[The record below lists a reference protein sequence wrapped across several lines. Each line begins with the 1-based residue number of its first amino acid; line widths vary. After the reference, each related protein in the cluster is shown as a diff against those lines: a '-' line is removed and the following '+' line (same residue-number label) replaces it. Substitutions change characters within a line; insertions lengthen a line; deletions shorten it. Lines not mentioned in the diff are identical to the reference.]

1 MDQKISSASREAHS
15 CFLTG
20 CVDANAFTIARRR
33 VFQYVIRRSEVCLH
47 TCRSHHVTHDL
58 PMHD

>member
-1 MDQKISSASREAHS
+1 MQMHLQLRVVG
-15 CFLTG
+15 FL
-20 CVDANAFTIARRR
+20 
-33 VFQYVIRRSEVCLH
+33 QYVIRRSEVCLH